1 MMAPIDHWEEASIMT
16 ENSQL
21 QALLATCRWIGEKGW
36 CPATGGN
43 MSLRLDAE
51 SCLVTASG
59 KDKGSLTEQDFL
71 LVETATNHVPSGLK
85 PSAETGLHTLVYR
98 LAPQVG
104 AILHTH
110 SVNTTVLSRV
120 EKGTAVVLQGY
131 EMQKSLSGQHS
142 HLDSVSIPIFD
153 NDQDI
158 PALAARVAA
167 YAGQTPL
174 QYGFLVRGH
183 GLYCWGNTVAEAR
196 RHLEGLEF
204 LFQCELQRRLLE
216 AR

>member
-1 MMAPIDHWEEASIMT
+1 MT

-21 QALLATCRWIGEKGW
+21 QALLAACHWIGDKGW

-51 SCLVTASG
+51 GCLVTESG
-59 KDKGSLTEQDFL
+59 KDKGSLSEHDL
-71 LVETATNHVPSGLK
+71 LRVNIADNHAPSGRT
-85 PSAETGLHTLVYR
+85 PSAETGLHTLIYR
-98 LAPQVG
+98 LYPQVG

-110 SVNTTVLSRV
+110 SVNATVLSRV
-120 EKGTAVVLQGY
+120 EKSGALLLQGY
-131 EMQKSLSGQHS
+131 EMQKSLSGQRS
-142 HLDSVSIPIFD
+142 HLDGVNIPIFD

-158 PALAARVAA
+158 PRLAERVAA
-167 YAGQTPL
+167 AAAASPIR
-174 QYGFLVRGH
+174 YGFLVRGH
-183 GLYCWGNTVAEAR
+183 GLYCWGRQVAEAR

-216 AR
+216 AK

>member
-1 MMAPIDHWEEASIMT
+1 MT

-21 QALLATCRWIGEKGW
+21 QALLAACHWIGDKGW

-51 SCLVTASG
+51 GCLVTESG
-59 KDKGSLTEQDFL
+59 KDKGSLSEHDL
-71 LVETATNHVPSGLK
+71 LQVNIADNHVPSGRT
-85 PSAETGLHTLVYR
+85 PSAETGLHTLIYR
-98 LAPQVG
+98 LYPQVG

-110 SVNTTVLSRV
+110 SVNATVLSRV
-120 EKGTAVVLQGY
+120 EKSHALLLQGY
-131 EMQKSLSGQHS
+131 EMQKSLSGQRS
-142 HLDSVSIPIFD
+142 HLDGVIIPIFD

-158 PALAARVAA
+158 PRLAERVAA
-167 YAGQTPL
+167 AAATSPIP
-174 QYGFLVRGH
+174 YGFLVRGH
-183 GLYCWGNTVAEAR
+183 GLYCWGRQVAEAR

-216 AR
+216 AK